1 MKHASI
7 FLGVLLLLLSGCQG
21 ISPLQTGSLPAETE
35 SPDSASPVTG
45 GTLTICDTRTVDV
58 LGVPAAM
65 TSGSHIRH
73 SAPALETLFQLDAQ
87 GNILPKLAVSYSAS
101 VEEKKVVL
109 TLREG
114 VRFHD
119 GTDFDAAA
127 VQWNLE
133 QQMAASATGMSYI
146 DRFQIPDP
154 YTLEIYLSQWDNT
167 LLVSLCQ
174 VQGLMISPS
183 AYEENGEEWAASH
196 PVGTGP
202 FCFAG
207 RDPDGT
213 ITYVRNMDYWQEGK
227 PYLDSIVIV
236 CDNDSSSREYKF
248 RNGTYDVLIRGDITS
263 LAGYSAEGF
272 TIQSIASTGPW
283 GLIFDSANPDSPF
296 ANLLVR
302 QAVCHAIDKEYLI
315 QNVYLDT
322 VIETN
327 QYATPGMDTYNP
339 EVEGYEY
346 NLTLA
351 RELLREAG
359 YPQGFTTVFSYD
371 QSADNADALANALQ
385 QMLAQIQITL
395 QLNPVSNQQ
404 STYMLQEGGGWEGIM
419 GTFGSAQ
426 YDTLTQLYN
435 YMIGEGKYVSM
446 DKPEDLTSNIRR
458 AINAHETDALAYVL
472 ETQKLLVDQYCLC
485 YYLFA
490 NTDYTVLSRSVH
502 DTGFSS
508 IMPVTMWTPAD
519 AWIET
524 EAKE

>member
-1 MKHASI
+1 MKRSFI
-7 FLGVLLLLLSGCQG
+7 FLATALLLLTGCKG
-21 ISPLQTGSLPAETE
+21 VAPVQTGANQTE
-35 SPDSASPVTG
+35 SGASSPSAPFYG

-58 LGVPAAM
+58 LGYPASM

-73 SAPALETLFQLDAQ
+73 SAPALETLFQLDSQ
-87 GNILPKLAVSYSAS
+87 GNILPKLALSYESCI
-101 VEEKKVVL
+101 EQKTL
-109 TLREG
+109 TLHLREG

-119 GTDFDAAA
+119 GSPFDAQA

-133 QQMAASATGMSYI
+133 QQMAASATGMSCIEY
-146 DRFQIPDP
+146 FHIPSP
-154 YTLEIYLSQWDNT
+154 YTLEIHLSQWDNT

-183 AYEENGEEWAASH
+183 AYEANGREWAASH

-207 RDPDGT
+207 RDQDGT
-213 ITYVRNMDYWQEGK
+213 VTYVRNGDYWQEGK

-236 CDNDSSSREYKF
+236 CDNDSSSREYQF
-248 RNGTYDVLIRGDITS
+248 RSGAYDVLVRGDITS

-272 TIQSIASTGPW
+272 AIQSIASTGPW
-283 GLIFDSANPDSPF
+283 GLVFDSANQDSPF

-339 EVEGYEY
+339 EVKGYDY
-346 NLTLA
+346 NLSRA

-359 YPQGFTTVFSYD
+359 YPDGFTTLFTYD
-371 QSADNADALANALQ
+371 QSADNADALAYALQ
-385 QMLAQIQITL
+385 QMLAQIHITL
-395 QLNPVSNQQ
+395 ELNPVNNQQ
-404 STYMLQEGGGWEGIM
+404 STYLLQEGGGWEGIM

-435 YMIGEGKYVSM
+435 YMVGEDKYCSM
-446 DKPEDLTSNIRR
+446 EKPLDLLDHIQLAVT
-458 AINAHETDALAYVL
+458 AHEPEAMTYVL
-472 ETQKLLVDQYCLC
+472 ETQELLVDRYCLC
-485 YYLFA
+485 CYLFA
-490 NTDYTVLSRSVH
+490 NTDYTVLARSVH

-519 AWIET
+519 AWME
-524 EAKE
+524 KED